1 MLPTKVRLYFETT
14 KKKWRYICEPV
25 TNCDRFTISNIMVG
39 ISYSQSYRLAQQWRH
54 GIAYLHQLLAFL
66 ALEDEIVGERLQ
78 PCHLPSR

>member
-1 MLPTKVRLYFETT
+1 
-14 KKKWRYICEPV
+14 
-25 TNCDRFTISNIMVG
+25 MVG

>member
-1 MLPTKVRLYFETT
+1 MLGTKVRNVFETA
-14 KKKWRYICEPV
+14 KEKRRYLCEPV
-25 TNCDRFTISNIMVG
+25 TNCNRFTISNIMVG
-39 ISYSQSYRLAQQWRH
+39 ISYSQSYRLAQQWWY